1 MSLYEL
7 YEKATGTIILS
18 ARDYL
23 LASVSSKED
32 KKRWGIK
39 AGSPMVT
46 IVRKASTFGN
56 KIVEYRREYVQAND
70 VRIVFTE

>member
-46 IVRKASTFGN
+46 IVRKQAPLGTRLWNIAESM
-56 KIVEYRREYVQAND
+56 YRRMM
-70 VRIVFTE
+70 

>member
-1 MSLYEL
+1 
-7 YEKATGTIILS
+7 
-18 ARDYL
+18 
-23 LASVSSKED
+23 
-32 KKRWGIK
+32 
-39 AGSPMVT
+39 MVT